1 MNLNEVIANKILE
14 QRGEQKGNYQ
24 LVSPNDHV
32 NMSQSTN
39 DTFPT
44 MMRIALLKAA
54 PDLIVGL
61 KKLQQTLSQK

>member
-14 QRGEQKGNYQ
+14 QRGEKKGNYQ

-54 PDLIVGL
+54 PDLIIGL